1 MRRRF
6 ILLSLCFIAV
16 SACAQDN
23 ARVQKMA
30 QQMQQRFTK
39 ADANGDGMLTREEAK
54 AMPRVASHFD
64 DIDAN
69 HDGQVSQE
77 EIRAYAVAAH
87 QARGS

>member
-1 MRRRF
+1 MRRSF

-23 ARVQKMA
+23 SRLQKVA
-30 QQMQQRFTK
+30 QEMQERFAK
-39 ADANGDGMLTREEAK
+39 ADTNGDGMLTREEAK

-69 HDGQVSQE
+69 HDGLGSQE
-77 EIRAYAVAAH
+77 EIRAYAVAAR
-87 QARGS
+87 QAKGS